1 MTDNENAANILLQR
15 LVREVTKLWNGE
27 PSEIK
32 NAEEAYAMCREIYE
46 LTNEEREHDGMEGIA
61 ATSGEEEIKQ

>member
-1 MTDNENAANILLQR
+1 MTGNENAANILLQH

-32 NAEEAYAMCREIYE
+32 NAKEAYAMCREICE
-46 LTNEEREHDGMEGIA
+46 LTNEERRANNARDFV
-61 ATSGEEEIKQ
+61 

>member
-1 MTDNENAANILLQR
+1 MTRGENMANILLQH

-32 NAEEAYAMCREIYE
+32 TARDAYEICRQIVEAAENNTAESGK
-46 LTNEEREHDGMEGIA
+46 ERI
-61 ATSGEEEIKQ
+61 

>member
-1 MTDNENAANILLQR
+1 MTGNENAANILLQR

-32 NAEEAYAMCREIYE
+32 NAWDAYE
-46 LTNEEREHDGMEGIA
+46 LCYAI
-61 ATSGEEEIKQ
+61 GEMTIGNNTLKELRSNTRKE

>member
-1 MTDNENAANILLQR
+1 MTNGENMANILLQH

-32 NAEEAYAMCREIYE
+32 NAEDAYAVCREICE
-46 LTNEEREHDGMEGIA
+46 LTNDEREHDGNDDG
-61 ATSGEEEIKQ
+61 QFV